1 MTALWTLPRSAV
13 IGGKTYKIH
22 CDFRDILEIFS
33 YLNCPELPEYM
44 KWRLALRLFYEGEL
58 SPADYPAAM
67 AFFTDFVRCG
77 ETGGER
83 NAPAILDWEKD
94 APLIIADVNKVAGQ
108 EIRALPFLHW
118 WSFMAYFN
126 AIGEGQL
133 SFLLSLRQK
142 LRRGKPLEDWEK
154 EYYGANRSR
163 VDLPRRCTRQEKEA
177 REALVK
183 MLDGSE

>member
-1 MTALWTLPRSAV
+1 MTALWGLPRSAV
-13 IGGKTYKIH
+13 IGDKTYKIH

-33 YLNCPELPEYM
+33 YLNCPDLPEYM
-44 KWRLALRLFYEGEL
+44 KWRLALALFFEGEL
-58 SPADYPAAM
+58 PPEQYPAAI

-77 ETGGER
+77 ESGGEKP
-83 NAPAILDWEKD
+83 APAILDWDKD

-118 WSFMAYFN
+118 WTFMAYFN

-142 LRRGKPLEDWEK
+142 LRQGKPLEDWEK
-154 EYYGANRSR
+154 EYYSANRSR
-163 VDLPRRCTRQEKEA
+163 VELKKPISRQEKEA
-177 REALVK
+177 REALLK